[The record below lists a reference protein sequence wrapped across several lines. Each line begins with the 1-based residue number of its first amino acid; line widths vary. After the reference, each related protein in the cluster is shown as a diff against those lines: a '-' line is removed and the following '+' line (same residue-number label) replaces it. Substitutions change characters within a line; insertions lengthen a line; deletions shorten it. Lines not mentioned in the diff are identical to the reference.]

1 MLEASHKL
9 LSVNEKSALLKRYYT
24 ELDSKYYRG
33 KKRQV
38 IVFLCCLKMSISGL
52 PYYNQPAEVQSLIL
66 TCVVVIDLFNLSLRS
81 KCFYAFVHNNVR
93 LDENLR
99 ILKRKLAIILCLVI
113 LGVSFCPIT
122 KSCTLNLRNII
133 LRLPFCLPRKLLD
146 EIIFHVLPL
155 RVYCHLFHAIED
167 LMLSISV
174 LTARSLCFKQLYIKL
189 FR

>member
-1 MLEASHKL
+1 M
-9 LSVNEKSALLKRYYT
+9 
-24 ELDSKYYRG
+24 
-33 KKRQV
+33 
-38 IVFLCCLKMSISGL
+38 
-52 PYYNQPAEVQSLIL
+52 
-66 TCVVVIDLFNLSLRS
+66 
-81 KCFYAFVHNNVR
+81 HNNVR

-174 LTARSLCFKQLYIKL
+174 LTARSFMFQTAVHQII
-189 FR
+189 